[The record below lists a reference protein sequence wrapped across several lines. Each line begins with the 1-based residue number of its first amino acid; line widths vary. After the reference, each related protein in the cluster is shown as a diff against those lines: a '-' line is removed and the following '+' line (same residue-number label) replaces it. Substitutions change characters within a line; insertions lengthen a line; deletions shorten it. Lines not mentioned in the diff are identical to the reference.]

1 MIECT
6 DLRCKYCDDKYRC
19 TNKKVELV
27 AHGVNTSYQG
37 FKHFLECK
45 SFEYHPWYDKAM
57 ELVKQMEIQR
67 EKEKNNEDK

>member
-6 DLRCKYCDDKYRC
+6 NLRCKYCNDKYRC

-45 SFEYHPWYDKAM
+45 SFEYRPWYNNAM
-57 ELVKQMEIQR
+57 EFIKRLREIE
-67 EKEKNNEDK
+67 EKENN

>member
-6 DLRCKYCDDKYRC
+6 DLRCKYCNDKYIC

-37 FKHFLECK
+37 FKNFLECK
-45 SFEYHPWYDKAM
+45 SFEYHPWYNNAM
-57 ELVKQMEIQR
+57 EFVKRLKEIE
-67 EKEKNNEDK
+67 EKENH